1 MFRICARAGLAALFV
16 AALSVPA
23 MADDPHDPSMR
34 TAAARAKD
42 KARIRELNLQEAER
56 VRARDAQ
63 YAKGWRAYREY
74 YGERPPA
81 RAKCRTDRRGRCRR

>member
-1 MFRICARAGLAALFV
+1 MFKSIALAGLAALS
-16 AALSVPA
+16 AAVLTVPA
-23 MADDPHDPSMR
+23 LADDPHDPSMR

-42 KARIRELNLQEAER
+42 KAKIREMNLQEAER

-63 YAKGWRAYREY
+63 YAEGWRAYREY

>member
-1 MFRICARAGLAALFV
+1 MFKFTALAGLAAF
-16 AALSVPA
+16 AAAGLAVPA
-23 MADDPHDPSMR
+23 LADDPNDPSMR

-42 KARIRELNLQEAER
+42 KAKIREMNLQEAER

-63 YAKGWRAYREY
+63 YAEGWRAYREY
-74 YGERPPA
+74 YGDRPPA

>member
-1 MFRICARAGLAALFV
+1 MIKSYARTGLTALAV

-23 MADDPHDPSMR
+23 MADDPRDPSMR
-34 TAAARAKD
+34 TAAVRAKD
-42 KARIRELNLQEAER
+42 KAKIREMNLQEAER

-63 YAKGWRAYREY
+63 YAEGWRAYREY